1 MFRKS
6 LFLAMGLAAAL
17 TVSQARAGSVDISTG
32 VLSYSVTGTG
42 VTVGYDASAVFS
54 PPDIHW
60 AIPPA
65 GSKWI
70 APIES
75 GGPDT
80 NPMAAKPNGVYDYTT
95 TFTLASANALLS
107 GVATADD
114 TITGIVLNGHAIAF
128 TTPQGTGS
136 YATAGYP
143 HLYTLPSASGDFVA
157 GLNTITFDTKNVWG
171 SVTGLL
177 VSATVT
183 TIPEPT
189 SMALL
194 GIGLSG
200 LLTLRRFFKRTSAA

>member
-32 VLSYSVTGTG
+32 VLTYSVTGAG
-42 VTVGYDASAVFS
+42 VTAGYNKSAVFT

-60 AIPPA
+60 ATPPA
-65 GSKWI
+65 GSSWI

-80 NPMAAKPNGVYDYTT
+80 NPKASKPNGVYDYTT
-95 TFTLASANALLS
+95 TFTLSSANAYLS
-107 GVATADD
+107 GVATSDD

-128 TTPQGTGS
+128 TTPEGTGS
-136 YATAGYP
+136 YATAGYKSLWP
-143 HLYTLPSASGDFVA
+143 LTIPTGDFVA
-157 GLNTITFDTKNVWG
+157 GVNTITFDTANVFG

-183 TIPEPT
+183 TIPEPA

-200 LLTLRRFFKRTSAA
+200 LLTLRRFFKRTSVA